1 MQVLR
6 NPYLFL
12 LTLCWGLGFS
22 PVGLGAIK
30 NYTEAKN
37 TAALIWQEHRET
49 FYCGCTYNKHGVI
62 NFSSCA
68 FKPKN
73 KRKDRY
79 ITWEHVVPVSW
90 YGKHLPCWQGE
101 GCISKKGK
109 PYKGRKCCRK
119 KDQGFRQME
128 ADLHNLV
135 PEIQDLNL
143 ARRNY
148 RFTDKLG
155 QPTQVFPGCELQID
169 DKSERVVPPKQ
180 QKGVIARIHLYME
193 KKYGIVLS
201 ADERKQYLA
210 WSKQYAPSAWEKK
223 WNQQVAAVQ
232 GDLNEFIQ

>member
-1 MQVLR
+1 MRAFHHLYLVLASICW
-6 NPYLFL
+6 L
-12 LTLCWGLGFS
+12 LGVSPAGFAD
-22 PVGLGAIK
+22 VK

-37 TAALIWQEHRET
+37 TAERLWQDHRET

-62 NFSSCA
+62 NFSSCE

-73 KRKDRY
+73 KRMDRY

-90 YGKHLPCWQGE
+90 YGKQLPCWQGE
-101 GCISKKGK
+101 GCTSKKGK
-109 PYKGRKCCRK
+109 TYKGRKCCRK
-119 KDQGFRQME
+119 KDLSFRKME

-135 PEIQDLNL
+135 PEIHELNV

-148 RFTDKLG
+148 RFIDKLA
-155 QPTQVFPGCELQID
+155 QPTQVFAGCELQID
-169 DKSERVVPPKQ
+169 DKTERVVPPKQ
-180 QKGVIARIHLYME
+180 QKGTIARIHLYME

-210 WSKQYAPSAWEKK
+210 WNKQYPPSAWEKK
-223 WNQQVAAVQ
+223 WNQHVAAVQ